1 MAVTAETVNLLQ
13 TNHMVPLRRG
23 PNRRGIQPALIQMGG
38 GGARRGLRACPPL
51 RQLPEAVA
59 GAVRDVLR
67 SDGVRLHNAMKNTG
81 TARYAFNMLQAMT
94 LPKAYRPPKGT
105 AGSNV
110 T

>member
-1 MAVTAETVNLLQ
+1 M
-13 TNHMVPLRRG
+13 
-23 PNRRGIQPALIQMGG
+23 
-38 GGARRGLRACPPL
+38 
-51 RQLPEAVA
+51 A